1 MKNKSQIS
9 LNCPLCKN
17 TFDDG
22 RLIPCGI
29 TLCLKCIQPFIID
42 NKFKC
47 SFCSKKEHEL
57 PINGFPSSPIIMELI
72 SKQNITTQRLL
83 KKQKCESKQINIK
96 PGPKSYKLK
105 MKSIILQKYDH
116 FIAKNKLQTLF

>member
-1 MKNKSQIS
+1 MKNNFQIS

-22 RLIPCGI
+22 RLITCGI

-57 PINGFPSSPIIMELI
+57 PINGFPSSPVIMGLI
-72 SKQNITTQRLL
+72 SKKNVTNQRLL
-83 KKQKCESKQINIK
+83 KKQKCESKQMNIK

-105 MKSIILQKYDH
+105 MKSIKLHKKKNYD
-116 FIAKNKLQTLF
+116 NLKL